1 LGITVD
7 KGTRRGIEKAT
18 WKTLKETGIVE
29 PPVHIEPILEHL
41 ELDRDFYDLEDPTLL
56 RRFWHKVKVQGHQL
70 SKIIH
75 KIKLAAIWLPNEA
88 RIMVD
93 ASLPSPKQEWASFH
107 DSIHRILPWH
117 RPFFLGDTAQTLD
130 PDYQLILENEANY
143 GASALMFCG
152 PIFTK
157 EACDT
162 TKEWVSVKALANRYK
177 KSLTTTLRRYVEHG
191 HNHPMLMLVS
201 TPYWRSKPTDQ
212 PERWR
217 HFVRSKK
224 FMEQFSNVRPS
235 DVLVAVDANSNDH
248 RRWQVA
254 NFIFVLNDD
263 NGVSHEFHVE
273 SIDNTHDLLTLCVQ
287 IQKCT
292 AKRII
297 VPNSSIS

>member
-1 LGITVD
+1 
-7 KGTRRGIEKAT
+7 
-18 WKTLKETGIVE
+18 
-29 PPVHIEPILEHL
+29 
-41 ELDRDFYDLEDPTLL
+41 
-56 RRFWHKVKVQGHQL
+56 
-70 SKIIH
+70 
-75 KIKLAAIWLPNEA
+75 
-88 RIMVD
+88 
-93 ASLPSPKQEWASFH
+93 
-107 DSIHRILPWH
+107 
-117 RPFFLGDTAQTLD
+117 
-130 PDYQLILENEANY
+130 
-143 GASALMFCG
+143 MFCG

-157 EACDT
+157 EARDT
-162 TKEWVSVKALANRYK
+162 TKEWASVKALANRYK

-191 HNHPMLMLVS
+191 HDHPMLMLVS

-235 DVLVAVDANSNDH
+235 DVLVAVDDNSNDH

-297 VPNSSIS
+297 VPNSYIS